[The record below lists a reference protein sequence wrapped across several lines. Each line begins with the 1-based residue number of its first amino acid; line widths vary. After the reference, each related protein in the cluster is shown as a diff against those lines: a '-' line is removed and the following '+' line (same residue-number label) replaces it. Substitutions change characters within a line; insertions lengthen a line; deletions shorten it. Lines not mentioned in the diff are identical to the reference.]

1 MYSAHS
7 HSAIIFHVIFQ
18 AYVCPY
24 VPSSRVSKVCLKF
37 THRRRTKT
45 IEAGEVTTL
54 LEIISLRNT
63 FVRRDPPGWC
73 GAPWFG
79 AGFAFAPFGHR
90 LQETAA
96 ALFCARTP
104 AHDLAAA
111 APRAPRS
118 RRGRSRRRSR
128 HRDSPRG
135 SRLLLQQAGGGP
147 WSGSWPESQCQGPW
161 RGSGFSCSRPARR
174 PMAVSQTTPAR
185 REASA
190 TP

>member
-1 MYSAHS
+1 M
-7 HSAIIFHVIFQ
+7 
-18 AYVCPY
+18 CPY
-24 VPSSRVSKVCLKF
+24 VPPSRVCKVCLND
-37 THRRRTKT
+37 THRRVGVARLRQGRLRP
-45 IEAGEVTTL
+45 IS
-54 LEIISLRNT
+54 IISKRNT
-63 FVRRDPPGWC
+63 FVRRAIRRMVWC
-73 GAPWFG
+73 TVVR

-90 LQETAA
+90 LQEIAA
-96 ALFCARTP
+96 ALFCARTL

-118 RRGRSRRRSR
+118 RRGRSR

-135 SRLLLQQAGGGP
+135 SRLLLQQAGGEP
-147 WSGSWPESQCQGPW
+147 WSRSWPESQCQGPW
-161 RGSGFSCSRPARR
+161 RGAGFSCSRPARR